1 MVLKVGKLGSET
13 VISSEAFSAQAKLY
27 KCCVKE
33 AASTD
38 LNRRWIH
45 TEIKSTS

>member
-1 MVLKVGKLGSET
+1 MALKVGEPGSET
-13 VISSEAFSAQAKLY
+13 VISWEAFSAQAELY
-27 KCCVKE
+27 KCCAKE